1 MTSLDLFEKGLK
13 NGIIGNE
20 AKKNG
25 NFTDLWQNAKR
36 GAISSIRE
44 IDGIWP

>member
-20 AKKNG
+20 AKKTEILLTYG
-25 NFTDLWQNAKR
+25 KTQNA
-36 GAISSIRE
+36 A
-44 IDGIWP
+44 PFLQ